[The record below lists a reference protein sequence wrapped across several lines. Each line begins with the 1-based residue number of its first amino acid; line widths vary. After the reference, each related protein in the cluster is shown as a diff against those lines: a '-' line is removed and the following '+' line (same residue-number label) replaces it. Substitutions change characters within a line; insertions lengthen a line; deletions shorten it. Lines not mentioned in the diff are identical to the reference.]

1 MSNFVVEFFE
11 KLGIPHALVD
21 ALVLPLLAALVIW
34 VVRLFF
40 LFAIKK
46 RLRRPQDLRRWRRIS
61 VYVAL
66 VAAGIIILAPIWLTT
81 LEQVAILVAALTELE
96 ARTTQDWLNSTLAVF
111 FSTAALMLVISILRT
126 IRSALMVRLRAWSI
140 SSKSVRFQRLNILT
154 PARVRDGVSGV
165 IRALY
170 SLFLWASVG
179 LYALTVLE
187 AHTPAQRASAVDFS
201 ATSQ

>member
-61 VYVAL
+61 VYVEL
-66 VAAGIIILAPIWLTT
+66 VTAGIIIPADLAHHP
-81 LEQVAILVAALTELE
+81 
-96 ARTTQDWLNSTLAVF
+96 RTGRYPRRST
-111 FSTAALMLVISILRT
+111 
-126 IRSALMVRLRAWSI
+126 
-140 SSKSVRFQRLNILT
+140 
-154 PARVRDGVSGV
+154 
-165 IRALY
+165 Y
-170 SLFLWASVG
+170 
-179 LYALTVLE
+179 
-187 AHTPAQRASAVDFS
+187 
-201 ATSQ
+201 